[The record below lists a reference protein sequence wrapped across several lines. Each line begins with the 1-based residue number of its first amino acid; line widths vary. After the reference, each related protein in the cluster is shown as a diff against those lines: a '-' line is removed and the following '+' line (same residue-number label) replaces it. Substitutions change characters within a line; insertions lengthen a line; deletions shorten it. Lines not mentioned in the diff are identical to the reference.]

1 MNVFHRAAEIAHHTI
16 SPFTSTA
23 DCVRA
28 VDVDCKE
35 VARKEVDTLVSILP
49 PQFCRC
55 DSRGHRVT
63 FLLMLAAMR
72 DAGDL

>member
-1 MNVFHRAAEIAHHTI
+1 MNVFHRAAEIAHLTI
-16 SPFTSTA
+16 SPFTSMA

-28 VDVDCKE
+28 VDVAHKE
-35 VARKEVDTLVSILP
+35 VATLVSMLP